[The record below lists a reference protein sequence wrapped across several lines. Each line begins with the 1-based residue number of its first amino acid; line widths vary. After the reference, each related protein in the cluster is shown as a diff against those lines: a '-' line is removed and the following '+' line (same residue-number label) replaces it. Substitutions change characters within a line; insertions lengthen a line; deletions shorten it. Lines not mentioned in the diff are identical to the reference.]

1 MKAFTWKRIVLCQDG
16 DRLQVAK
23 EDLQGIDPK
32 WKNKNIIWKEIDEN
46 RNILFEDIQTLFKDK
61 TKTAKPKVIEKVIAV
76 EQARKF
82 LPPEKEMNLSIVM
95 ARWPTPEDLV
105 DGVQELSQKDVTVD
119 NL

>member
-1 MKAFTWKRIVLCQDG
+1 M
-16 DRLQVAK
+16 
-23 EDLQGIDPK
+23 
-32 WKNKNIIWKEIDEN
+32 
-46 RNILFEDIQTLFKDK
+46 
-61 TKTAKPKVIEKVIAV
+61 IEKVIAV

-119 NL
+119 NLLSLIRNWPVAEYPNLLEEAKKDPSIKWDTSETYFIRLGIMPQIYERMQLFLYYRITG